1 MIRLVGFIL
10 LVIAAMGCQQS
21 EVVSEFTGNETTYS
35 LQQGSVYNISGT
47 VVFKERKDGQ
57 ITAVVQLSGTEG
69 DLKHPVHLHLGDI
82 SKPAADISVL
92 LNPVLG
98 KTGRSET
105 VFRTLTD
112 ESAID
117 YKSLL
122 ALPACIKIHLSNSGP
137 DRDII
142 IAAGNIGTSFD
153 NSPSGSRLGISVC
166 KSE

>member
-1 MIRLVGFIL
+1 ML
-10 LVIAAMGCQQS
+10 LVLVITGCQKS

-35 LQQGSVYNISGT
+35 LQQGSEYKISGT
-47 VVFKERKDGQ
+47 VVFKERKDGK
-57 ITAVVQLSGTEG
+57 ITAVIQLDGTEG
-69 DLKHPVHLHLGDI
+69 DIKHPVHLHFGDI
-82 SKPAADISVL
+82 SKPAADISLL
-92 LNPVLG
+92 LNPVTG

-105 VFRTLTD
+105 VFNALTD

-117 YKSLL
+117 YQKLI

-137 DRDII
+137 GRDII

-153 NSPSGSRLGISVC
+153 QFPTGSRLGISVC